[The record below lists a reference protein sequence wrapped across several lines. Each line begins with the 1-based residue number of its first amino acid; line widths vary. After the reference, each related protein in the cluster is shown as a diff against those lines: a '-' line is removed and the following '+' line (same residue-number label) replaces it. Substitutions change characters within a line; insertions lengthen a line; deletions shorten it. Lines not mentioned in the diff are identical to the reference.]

1 MHLVKVHET
10 NNPPKQTIEE
20 EMGSLPEKEIKNNDS
35 KDDQNLESQEESP
48 VNTLEPQ
55 TEKK

>member
-1 MHLVKVHET
+1 M
-10 NNPPKQTIEE
+10 KQTIEE